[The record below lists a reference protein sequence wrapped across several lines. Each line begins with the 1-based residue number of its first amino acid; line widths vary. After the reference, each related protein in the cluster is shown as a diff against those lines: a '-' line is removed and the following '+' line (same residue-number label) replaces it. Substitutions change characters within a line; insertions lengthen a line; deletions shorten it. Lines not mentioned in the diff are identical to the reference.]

1 MLTMSEQL
9 LDVLGLM
16 VEVDAE
22 DPAAA
27 CLDRRGTQLQLND
40 ITWCVRLI
48 PSFPVGKTFDRRR
61 KVSEVEKHLI

>member
-16 VEVDAE
+16 VDVDAE

-27 CLDRRGTQLQLND
+27 CFDRRGTQLQLND
-40 ITWCVRLI
+40 ITWCARLV
-48 PSFPVGKTFDRRR
+48 PSFPVRKTFDRLR
-61 KVSEVEKHLI
+61 KVFEVELQLT

>member
-16 VEVDAE
+16 VDVDAE

-27 CLDRRGTQLQLND
+27 CLDRRGTQLKLND
-40 ITWCVRLI
+40 ICNLVREVNSKF
-48 PSFPVGKTFDRRR
+48 PSR
-61 KVSEVEKHLI
+61 KDI

>member
-16 VEVDAE
+16 VDVDAE

-48 PSFPVGKTFDRRR
+48 LSFLVEKTFDRRR
-61 KVSEVEKHLI
+61 KVSEVEKQLI